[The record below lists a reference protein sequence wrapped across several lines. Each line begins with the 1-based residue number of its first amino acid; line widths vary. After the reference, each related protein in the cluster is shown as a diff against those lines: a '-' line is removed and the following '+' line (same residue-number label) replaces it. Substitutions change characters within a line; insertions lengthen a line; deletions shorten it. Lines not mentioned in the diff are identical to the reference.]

1 VIGHIVDVE
10 MVDKVPPLCLLGLE
24 LGMFTETIA
33 HSADDAPLEAM
44 RRGRARGLAG

>member
-1 VIGHIVDVE
+1 
-10 MVDKVPPLCLLGLE
+10 MVDKVPPLCLRGLE